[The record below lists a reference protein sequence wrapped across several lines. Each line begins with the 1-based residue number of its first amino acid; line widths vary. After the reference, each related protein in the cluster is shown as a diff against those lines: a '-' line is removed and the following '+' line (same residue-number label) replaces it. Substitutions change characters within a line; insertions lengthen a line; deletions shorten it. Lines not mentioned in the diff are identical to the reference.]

1 MKSMICDRRSPQT
14 YKIQGNRHDESNY
27 EPNNRNLKEKLDT
40 SEAIISANATEIIGL
55 KNIAESLPD
64 KLRIYGQTS
73 IIEKVR
79 ILQ

>member
-1 MKSMICDRRSPQT
+1 MKSMICDRRSAQT
-14 YKIQGNRHDESNY
+14 YKIQGNRCDESNY
-27 EPNNRNLKEKLDT
+27 ELDNRNLKEKLDT